1 MLIDIEA
8 DKLNEIYMCCGY
20 VDLRMGI
27 NGLSALLEYTYNVDP
42 YRENV
47 LFLFC
52 GKTSSWK
59 IKGLLWEENGFLLVT
74 KWLKETRFYWERD
87 EKKGLMR
94 ITYTQYINLMN
105 NGRLK

>member
-27 NGLSALLEYTYNVDP
+27 NGLSALVEYTYNVNP

-59 IKGLLWEENGFLLVT
+59 IKGLIWENLSAHFCYPHIFL
-74 KWLKETRFYWERD
+74 KSPDY
-87 EKKGLMR
+87 
-94 ITYTQYINLMN
+94 Q
-105 NGRLK
+105 